1 MFNTLKEVFCA
12 EPILKVYNEKL
23 PTRVEVDASGFVTGG
38 ILTQKHEDGLWHPV
52 AYCSE
57 SMSKEEHNYEIYDRE
72 MLSLVRALEDWCH
85 FLEGI
90 EFEAIMLRPK

>member
-1 MFNTLKEVFCA
+1 V
-12 EPILKVYNEKL
+12 
-23 PTRVEVDASGFVTGG
+23 ASS
-38 ILTQKHEDGLWHPV
+38 

-57 SMSKEEHNYEIYDRE
+57 SNEQRRTHYEIYDRE

-90 EFEAIMLRPK
+90 EFEAIMLQLKCTR